1 MRKLIYLLMTMPLF
15 IASCSNEDMAI
26 TEETVEVNFCA
37 ELPKRMGTRAT
48 STLSVDK
55 VYCAVFEN
63 DTEITTLREV
73 ITIENGSDIVFSPR
87 LIKGRTYDVVFWAA
101 KDGSYNVEDMTSIT
115 RNSNANMD
123 EENFDAFTAHT
134 SITVNN
140 STQEKDITLT
150 RPLAQLNMGVTQED
164 WNGVASENTF
174 NMTPTSITISLTG
187 KDTFN
192 ALTGS
197 PIGADKNVTYNLSVS
212 GHDFMCAEETYK
224 NIAMCYVFPDAQK
237 ENFDITYTIY
247 DQSENAIRENVV
259 IYAVPLE
266 ANYKT
271 NVVGGLLTGTVTYNI
286 SLEEDFN
293 ATENNKEIE

>member
-1 MRKLIYLLMTMPLF
+1 MTMPLLF
-15 IASCSNEDMAI
+15 TSCGNDEVAVG
-26 TEETVEVNFCA
+26 EETVQVSFRTEI
-37 ELPKRMGTRAT
+37 PHTIGTRA
-48 STLSVDK
+48 SSELSVDR
-55 VYCAVFEN
+55 VWCAVFEN
-63 DTEITTLREV
+63 GVEISALREV

-101 KDGSYNVEDMTSIT
+101 KEGSYNVEDMASIT
-115 RNSNANMD
+115 RNSNANVD

-134 SITVNN
+134 SVTVNN
-140 STQEKDITLT
+140 STQTTPITLT

-192 ALTGS
+192 ALTGTS
-197 PIGADKNVTYNLSVS
+197 TGDDKTITYGLSVS
-212 GHDFMCAEETYK
+212 DNKFTCVDETYK
-224 NIAMCYVFPDAQK
+224 NIAMCYVLPDAQK

-247 DQSENAIRENVV
+247 DQNENAIRENVV
-259 IYAVPLE
+259 IYAVPLQR
-266 ANYKT
+266 NYKT
-271 NVVGGLLTGTVTYNI
+271 NVVGGLLTGIVTYNI